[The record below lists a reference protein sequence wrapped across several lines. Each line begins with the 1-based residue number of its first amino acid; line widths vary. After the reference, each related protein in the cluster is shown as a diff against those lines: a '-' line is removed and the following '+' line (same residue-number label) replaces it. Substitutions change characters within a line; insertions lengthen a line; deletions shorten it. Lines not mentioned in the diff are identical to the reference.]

1 MSDPKS
7 EFPLLSVSMEKRYG
21 SAWAEINARLTSR
34 QNALLAFATGGVTAV
49 SVLAGVAFKLPEEK
63 VVWQGALEGL
73 AVGLVALTWAVTLLI
88 RNNDALIGLLGVFC
102 KTLEL
107 RDDPNNTIGLPAWHN
122 DEQEWILFAR
132 KYRRYSDAA
141 ATIIAFLASVPA
153 FVFGYHELK
162 LRAWPSAILFG
173 AGALGVVAAIYLY
186 FGFKLRKE
194 IAERVKFK
202 QQESGKWKMVYEKN
216 KTPGHV

>member
-1 MSDPKS
+1 M
-7 EFPLLSVSMEKRYG
+7 
-21 SAWAEINARLTSR
+21 SR
-34 QNALLAFATGGVTAV
+34 QNALLAFAAGGVTAV
-49 SVLAGVAFKLPEEK
+49 SVLAGVAFKLPGER

-102 KTLEL
+102 RTLEL
-107 RDDPNNTIGLPAWHN
+107 RDDPTNTIGLPAWHN

-141 ATIIAFLASVPA
+141 ATIIAALASLPA
-153 FVFGYHELK
+153 FVFGYHELT
-162 LRAWPSAILFG
+162 LRAWPGALILFV
-173 AGALGVVAAIYLY
+173 AAALGVAAAIYLY

-194 IAERVKFK
+194 IAERIKFK
-202 QQESGKWKMVYEKN
+202 QQEGGKWKMVYEEN
-216 KTPGHV
+216 KSPGHV